1 MKRLKLFVTPGM
13 RAAFL
18 RSMRVLA
25 AILIAAGCAP
35 CLFAD
40 QLAPLTVEDISL
52 MLRSGCSSEMIVRE
66 VSVRHFAGPF
76 DSVGESELRRRNASQ
91 ALLDAL
97 RANAASEEELA
108 QARKSIA
115 DAKDAA
121 QKAVEQ
127 QAADHNQSATYQ
139 KKAEAYEQY
148 LAQVTA
154 AQKLDERARTVLF
167 SWSATN
173 GFSNKVFSPALQT
186 SDDQRRVLLR
196 AQQVARQEFP
206 RRIDGWRC
214 ANRINELMQDESFV
228 RDALK

>member
-1 MKRLKLFVTPGM
+1 MVC
-13 RAAFL
+13 FL
-18 RSMRVLA
+18 LLVRGVRVLLA
-25 AILIAAGCAP
+25 TIFAFYCAR

-40 QLAPLTVEDISL
+40 QLQPLTVKDISL
-52 MLRSGCSSEMIVRE
+52 MLRSGWSSEMIVNE
-66 VSVRHFAGPF
+66 VTVRHFTGPL

-91 ALLDAL
+91 TLLDAL
-97 RANAASEEELA
+97 PANAASEEELA

-127 QAADHNQSATYQ
+127 QASDHNQSATYQ
-139 KKAEAYEQY
+139 KKAEAYQQY

-154 AQKLDERARTVLF
+154 VQKLDERVRTVRF
-167 SWSATN
+167 SWSGTS
-173 GFSNKVFSPALQT
+173 GFSNKGFSPAVQT

>member
-1 MKRLKLFVTPGM
+1 VVC
-13 RAAFL
+13 FL
-18 RSMRVLA
+18 LLVRGVRVLLA
-25 AILIAAGCAP
+25 TIFAFYCAR

-40 QLAPLTVEDISL
+40 QLQPLTVKDISL
-52 MLRSGCSSEMIVRE
+52 MLRSGWSSEMIVNE
-66 VSVRHFAGPF
+66 VTVRHFTGPL

-91 ALLDAL
+91 TLLDAL
-97 RANAASEEELA
+97 PANAASEEELA

-127 QAADHNQSATYQ
+127 QASDHNQSATYQ
-139 KKAEAYEQY
+139 KKAEAYQQY

-154 AQKLDERARTVLF
+154 VQKLDERVRTVRF
-167 SWSATN
+167 SWSGTS
-173 GFSNKVFSPALQT
+173 GFSNKGFSPAVQT

>member
-1 MKRLKLFVTPGM
+1 MVC
-13 RAAFL
+13 FL
-18 RSMRVLA
+18 LLVRGVRVLLA
-25 AILIAAGCAP
+25 TIFAFYCAR

-40 QLAPLTVEDISL
+40 QLQPLTVKDISL

-66 VSVRHFAGPF
+66 VSVRHFAGPL

-91 ALLDAL
+91 TLLDAL
-97 RANAASEEELA
+97 PANAASEEELA

-127 QAADHNQSATYQ
+127 QASDHNQSATYQ
-139 KKAEAYEQY
+139 KKAEAYQQY

-154 AQKLDERARTVLF
+154 VQKLDERVRTVRF
-167 SWSATN
+167 SWSGTS
-173 GFSNKVFSPALQT
+173 GFSNKGFSPAVQT

>member
-1 MKRLKLFVTPGM
+1 MVC
-13 RAAFL
+13 FL
-18 RSMRVLA
+18 LLVRGVRVLLA
-25 AILIAAGCAP
+25 TIFAFYCAR

-40 QLAPLTVEDISL
+40 QLQPLTVKDISL
-52 MLRSGCSSEMIVRE
+52 MLRSGWSSEMIVNE
-66 VSVRHFAGPF
+66 VTVRHFTGPL

-91 ALLDAL
+91 TLLDAL
-97 RANAASEEELA
+97 PANAASEEELA

-139 KKAEAYEQY
+139 KKAEAYQQY

-154 AQKLDERARTVLF
+154 VQKLDERVRTVRF
-167 SWSATN
+167 SWSGTS
-173 GFSNKVFSPALQT
+173 GFSNKGFSPAVQT

>member
-1 MKRLKLFVTPGM
+1 MVC
-13 RAAFL
+13 FL
-18 RSMRVLA
+18 LLVRGVRVLLA
-25 AILIAAGCAP
+25 TIFAFYCAR

-40 QLAPLTVEDISL
+40 QLQPLTVKDISL
-52 MLRSGCSSEMIVRE
+52 MLRSGWSSEMIVNE
-66 VSVRHFAGPF
+66 VTVRHFTGPL

-91 ALLDAL
+91 TLLDAL
-97 RANAASEEELA
+97 PANAASEEELA

-154 AQKLDERARTVLF
+154 VQKLDERVRTVRF
-167 SWSATN
+167 SWSGTS
-173 GFSNKVFSPALQT
+173 GFSNKGFSPAVQT

>member
-1 MKRLKLFVTPGM
+1 MVC
-13 RAAFL
+13 FL
-18 RSMRVLA
+18 LLVRGVRVLLA
-25 AILIAAGCAP
+25 TIFAFYCAR

-40 QLAPLTVEDISL
+40 QLQPLTVKDISL
-52 MLRSGCSSEMIVRE
+52 MLRSGWSSEMIVNE
-66 VSVRHFAGPF
+66 VTVRHFTGPL

-91 ALLDAL
+91 TLLDAL
-97 RANAASEEELA
+97 PANAASEEELA

-127 QAADHNQSATYQ
+127 QASDHNQSATYQ
-139 KKAEAYEQY
+139 KKAEAYQQY

-154 AQKLDERARTVLF
+154 VQKLDERVRTVRF
-167 SWSATN
+167 SWSGTS
-173 GFSNKVFSPALQT
+173 GFSNKGFSPAVQT

-206 RRIDGWRC
+206 RRIDGGRC
-214 ANRINELMQDESFV
+214 ATRINELMQDESFV
-228 RDALK
+228 RDSLK